1 MNKPAEH
8 LPRKGDTWN
17 ESAVAPDPGTGR
29 PVRRLTAAGYNEK
42 PTYHT
47 NTAFT
52 ADGEFLV
59 FASGRDG
66 QSAVLK
72 AHLASGELT
81 QLTDPVQG
89 LGGRWELHKCGP
101 SRFCDGQG
109 INGTTLCV
117 APRTRQALFFHGRS
131 LRAVHLDTLA
141 ERTLVADIGEEWI
154 EGVIS
159 IDPAETHALVALMPA
174 HPRGAAGASATLD
187 DYFSCFSSGGISM
200 TTRHLQVPLDDG
212 PTEVIFEDRGVGCA
226 HCPHCPTD
234 GNLVLID
241 RDLPPK
247 FWCGDYGKTNRC
259 WILNVQTKALTPI
272 VPHNAQRFQVHA
284 CWTFDGLHVFYH
296 GWRTE
301 GGWYVG
307 VADRQGQ
314 IVREYDFP
322 EAVGYGHVS
331 ADPRRQAII
340 LDGNV
345 TKDML
350 MWLYWDSETP
360 RLEPICRHATE
371 WDSLSGQLHDP
382 HPAADPTGRWIAYNA
397 AHGGRSDVYAVEV
410 EE

>member
-1 MNKPAEH
+1 MCA
-8 LPRKGDTWN
+8 LVA
-17 ESAVAPDPGTGR
+17 SA
-29 PVRRLTAAGYNEK
+29 
-42 PTYHT
+42 
-47 NTAFT
+47 
-52 ADGEFLV
+52 
-59 FASGRDG
+59 
-66 QSAVLK
+66 
-72 AHLASGELT
+72 ELT
-81 QLTDPVQG
+81 QLTDPVLG

-382 HPAADPTGRWIAYNA
+382 HPAADPTGRWLAFNA